1 MSKKQQEG
9 ELYKKLFPFADKVE
23 AEYGTCLGSDTATVE
38 LEKILNEAK
47 AEAPNEKDEKYRD
60 YYPDK
65 IHYHFKYDEFIND
78 FNRWFMKWFGAPMLR

>member
-1 MSKKQQEG
+1 MSEKQQEG
-9 ELYKKLFPFADKVE
+9 KLYTKAQEIRDALNENMKDVNLANIGWRAVNKLQNVID
-23 AEYGTCLGSDTATVE
+23 
-38 LEKILNEAK
+38 EAK

-78 FNRWFMKWFGAPMLR
+78 FNRWFMKWFGVS